1 VTAPSAEN
9 QVTYCALLRAP
20 VRSYDLTAGLFHSG
34 CRFYGANLDQAEL
47 QGANLRQ
54 IEAIGANLEFA
65 KMQGAALEGANLL
78 AAKLDSAEIMGG
90 DFNHPL
96 TEPNQAFLAG
106 VSLIDTNLQGVDLR
120 HALLI

>member
-1 VTAPSAEN
+1 VPCCAP
-9 QVTYCALLRAP
+9 L
-20 VRSYDLTAGLFHSG
+20 YDRTISPPGLFHSG